1 MGGIPTNRFGEVIIN
16 SGDEAEQ
23 VIDGL
28 YAVGEAA
35 CVSVHGANRLGG
47 NSLLDILVFGRAA
60 ANRVGEYLKANR
72 YHKPLCQESLDKALA
87 RLARWDKKGEGES
100 VKSLRDDLKQI
111 METHCGVFRNEEV
124 MQEGIDQLKALRD
137 RLPGVQLKD
146 DSKVFNHARIEA
158 MELEN
163 MIDISMSIMMSA
175 EARKES
181 RGAHSRMDYP
191 DRDDENWM
199 RHSLYYLEGDRHSTK
214 PVRTKPINVE
224 TFPPKER
231 VY

>member
-1 MGGIPTNRFGEVIIN
+1 
-16 SGDEAEQ
+16 
-23 VIDGL
+23 
-28 YAVGEAA
+28 
-35 CVSVHGANRLGG
+35 
-47 NSLLDILVFGRAA
+47 
-60 ANRVGEYLKANR
+60 
-72 YHKPLCQESLDKALA
+72 
-87 RLARWDKKGEGES
+87 
-100 VKSLRDDLKQI
+100 
-111 METHCGVFRNEEV
+111 
-124 MQEGIDQLKALRD
+124 
-137 RLPGVQLKD
+137 
-146 DSKVFNHARIEA
+146 

-191 DRDDENWM
+191 ERDDEKWM

>member
-1 MGGIPTNRFGEVIIN
+1 VIIN

-60 ANRVGEYLKANR
+60 ANRVGEYLKENR
-72 YHKPLCQESLDKALA
+72 YHKPLCQDSLDKAMA
-87 RLARWDKKGEGES
+87 RLSRWDKKGEGET
-100 VKSLRDDLKQI
+100 VQSLRNDLKQV

-124 MQEGIDQLKALRD
+124 MQEGIEQLKALRD

-163 MIDISMSIMMSA
+163 MVDISMSIMMSA

-191 DRDDENWM
+191 ERDDENWM
-199 RHSLYYLEGDRHSTK
+199 KHSLYYLEGDRHSTK